1 MNHYAFVET
10 NFLWS
15 TIKLTFQRRV
25 KCDGYHVLK
34 ALPGLGN
41 NFQLGLSQTAH
52 VQRWG
57 SEWGLLFTLLAQ
69 AALGSGRTVLQNDFA
84 EGI

>member
-25 KCDGYHVLK
+25 KCDGYQALK
-34 ALPGLGN
+34 ALPGLWN
-41 NFQLGLSQTAH
+41 NSQLRLSQTAY
-52 VQRWG
+52 VQRRHWER
-57 SEWGLLFTLLAQ
+57 SLVFLLFAQ
-69 AALGSGRTVLQNDFA
+69 AALGTGCTVTLNYFA